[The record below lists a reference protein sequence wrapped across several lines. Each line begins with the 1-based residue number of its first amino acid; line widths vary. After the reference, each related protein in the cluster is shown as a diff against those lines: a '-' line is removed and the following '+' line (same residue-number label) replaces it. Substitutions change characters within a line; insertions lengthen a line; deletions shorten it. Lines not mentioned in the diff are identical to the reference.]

1 MRIAIDCRYLGMSG
15 IGTFLLNILHEL
27 LASHPEHEFLL
38 ICNRHLD
45 VAMCNHKH
53 IKCLQVKAVPLSVK
67 EHYSF
72 PIRDVNR
79 CDVFFSPYVS
89 VPMGIRIPVFTTIHD
104 MLFFDCPELFSSFQR
119 GIRKLYLKRTIRKS
133 SEIFTVSQFSKSRI
147 EHHFGKTRPIRVL
160 GNSICGKLKGFVPAG
175 IQKDD
180 TIVFVGNIKEHKGLR
195 SLLQAF
201 AGLRQDGCK
210 SELLIIGESRHF
222 RTKDK
227 ATLALL
233 ENQAGISFTGY
244 LSDEELYEKV
254 ATARLLV
261 QPSFYEGFGIP
272 PMEALYLGTNVLV
285 SDIPVFREVYQNLP
299 VTFFNV
305 GDVSDLKNKM
315 MADYPALDLAR
326 VRADINQQYSTQ
338 GQVQLL
344 LADFMKVAA
353 R

>member
-15 IGTFLLNILHEL
+15 IGTFLQNILQTL
-27 LASHPEHEFLL
+27 LASHPEHEYLL
-38 ICNRHLD
+38 VCNENCE
-45 VAMCNHKH
+45 AMIRDHKH
-53 IKCLQVKAVPLSVK
+53 AKVLQMKAVPLSFR
-67 EHYSF
+67 ELFCF
-72 PIRDVNR
+72 PVREINR
-79 CDVFFSPYVS
+79 CDVFFTPYVS
-89 VPMGIRIPVFTTIHD
+89 VPVGITVPVFTTIHD
-104 MLFFDCPELFSSFQR
+104 MLFFDCPELFSALQR
-119 GIRKLYLKRTIRKS
+119 WSRKLYLKRTIRKS
-133 SEIFTVSQFSKSRI
+133 SGIFTVSQFSKSRI
-147 EHHFGKTRPIRVL
+147 EHHFGQTRPVRVL

-210 SELLIIGESRHF
+210 SELLIIGESQHF

-233 ENQAGISFTGY
+233 ENQAGLSFTGY
-244 LSDEELYEKV
+244 LSDEELYDRV
-254 ATARLLV
+254 ARARLLV

-299 VTFFNV
+299 VTFFKV

-315 MADYPALDLAR
+315 RADYPALDVAR
-326 VRADINQQYSTQ
+326 VRADINQQYAIQ
-338 GQVQLL
+338 GQVNLL
-344 LADFMKVAA
+344 LEDLMKVVA